1 MLLLKLLIF
10 FFLNHE
16 TRKKSIIFLNE
27 YLLFSGYNI
36 FFNIFF
42 RLQKPSKIVIA
53 NDHVQLTRILVRKA
67 KKFGV
72 KTFYLQNGCITPGFP
87 NLITDYALLEGR
99 HSMDIYSK
107 KNTNNTKIEMIGM
120 TKIDNDFFIKNDH
133 TKIESIGIC
142 STATTSYKD
151 ISNIIDFILKNYPDL
166 KLFLRPHPSEM
177 IEKKYDKYKNNNSI
191 KISDSNKSHPFEFLS
206 KVDAIISGNSAVLL
220 EAALVNVFP
229 IYFFSEENIIKY
241 NDDNFDRYGFVK
253 NGIAIQANNLFDLE
267 IIINKALIFKP
278 NFKEKAKYYCSNL
291 ENSKDIIS
299 NAISI
304 ISKS

>member
-1 MLLLKLLIF
+1 
-10 FFLNHE
+10 
-16 TRKKSIIFLNE
+16 
-27 YLLFSGYNI
+27 
-36 FFNIFF
+36 
-42 RLQKPSKIVIA
+42 
-53 NDHVQLTRILVRKA
+53 
-67 KKFGV
+67 
-72 KTFYLQNGCITPGFP
+72 
-87 NLITDYALLEGR
+87 
-99 HSMDIYSK
+99 
-107 KNTNNTKIEMIGM
+107 M

-278 NFKEKAKYYCSNL
+278 NFKEKQNTTVQ
-291 ENSKDIIS
+291 I
-299 NAISI
+299 
-304 ISKS
+304 